1 MSRESHCNVEAQCI
15 EFGLHKSFSSLHM
28 FSGNPIPPSF
38 IISLNLRTTRK
49 ETKMKPSCLF
59 KQIIL
64 TLCQAKPLRKKK
76 KNCFLFFISHHINN
90 PNSLLRAE
98 GCEDFK
104 ETNLFRKDWFMLSR
118 QHVSLLTFGF
128 YLVQTLTGILL
139 IMFDK
144 IMTF

>member
-64 TLCQAKPLRKKK
+64 TVCQAKPLWKKK
-76 KNCFLFFISHHINN
+76 KKLF
-90 PNSLLRAE
+90 PLLHFPPYQQSQFFAQSRGMTRILKKQICSAKS
-98 GCEDFK
+98 GSCSVDNMKIFWRRRNDQSGFK
-104 ETNLFRKDWFMLSR
+104 FSKLAKHAL
-118 QHVSLLTFGF
+118 
-128 YLVQTLTGILL
+128 
-139 IMFDK
+139 
-144 IMTF
+144 

>member
-64 TLCQAKPLRKKK
+64 TVCQAKPLRKKKK

-90 PNSLLRAE
+90 PNSFSEQRDD
-98 GCEDFK
+98 EDFK

-118 QHVSLLTFGF
+118 QHEDFLEEEE
-128 YLVQTLTGILL
+128 
-139 IMFDK
+139 
-144 IMTF
+144 